1 MIVTQAVCIWQEASA
16 ITMAQNHKVHEALIP
31 HRNYPSANS
40 SKHIYKILSESV
52 LIKSS
57 DADDC
62 QRFDAEIAVYC
73 SK

>member
-1 MIVTQAVCIWQEASA
+1 
-16 ITMAQNHKVHEALIP
+16 MAQNHKVHEALIP
-31 HRNYPSANS
+31 YWNYPSANS
-40 SKHIYKILSESV
+40 SKHIYKMLFESV
-52 LIKSS
+52 FIKSS